1 MPSNPGRLT
10 QIRDKYLNFAAQLTF
25 LFTLLGFGLIAFA
38 GGGVDFRGYYA
49 AGALVARGGNPY
61 DYAQLAPVLEE
72 ITGFPGNN
80 PYFYPPWYCLFFVPL
95 SLIPYQAARA
105 LWLLVNLLLF
115 YLSLEYLQAALE
127 WQVDGWRRWGAFL
140 SAVVMFA
147 AYCLH
152 SEQAGI
158 LLLFGLALAL
168 RAIKQDRPP
177 LVGLGLVIA
186 VTKPQITALTV
197 VLVGLWLLLH
207 KPSAVLWAGGWLVI
221 LIILASI
228 AMPHW
233 WEFDATG
240 FGQGLVYRL
249 DGTAGIVS
257 KRVNSTA
264 FDFFSHVFHI
274 EPPLQYLVIAG
285 IGLSGLV
292 LVGFAW
298 YRYQSPAVLAAAS
311 TILALLIT
319 PYALQYDYVPL
330 TIPLFWIFMR
340 MPSLR
345 RATRFIV
352 AVLLFQSFS
361 VLMWQQWS
369 YQGYWQLLG
378 IFLAFSAI
386 VVDNAMAHS
395 SATQHPN
402 N

>member
-1 MPSNPGRLT
+1 MPPNNSEQLT
-10 QIRDKYLNFAAQLTF
+10 QNRNKYLNFAVQLTF
-25 LFTLLGFGLIAFA
+25 LLTLIGFGFISFA

-49 AGALVARGGNPY
+49 AGTLVARGGNPY
-61 DYAQLAPVLEE
+61 DYTQLAPVLEE
-72 ITGFPGNN
+72 ITGSPGNN

-105 LWLLVNLLLF
+105 LWLLANLVLF
-115 YLSLEYLQAALE
+115 YLSLEYLRVALE
-127 WQVDGWRRWGAFL
+127 WQVDGWRRWGIFL
-140 SAVVMFA
+140 SAAVMFG

-158 LLLFGLALAL
+158 VLLFGLALAL
-168 RAIKQDRPP
+168 RAIKQDCSP

-197 VLVGLWLLLH
+197 VLLGFWLSFR
-207 KPSAVLWAGGWLVI
+207 KPSTALWASGWLVV

-228 AMPHW
+228 AMPNW

-249 DGTAGIVS
+249 DGTEGIVS

-264 FDFFSHVFHI
+264 FDFFSYVLHI
-274 EPPLQYLVIAG
+274 EPPLQYLIVAG

-298 YRYQSPAVLAAAS
+298 YHYHNPVVLVAAS
-311 TILALLIT
+311 TILALLVT

-330 TIPLFWIFMR
+330 TVALFWIFRR
-340 MPSLR
+340 MSALR
-345 RATRFIV
+345 RVTRFIV
-352 AVLLFQSFS
+352 AVSLISSFS

-378 IFLAFSAI
+378 IFVAFLAI
-386 VVDNAMAHS
+386 MVNDAMAHS
-395 SATQHPN
+395 LAPLD
-402 N
+402 